1 METAR
6 VSAAACAIAV
16 ALYLS
21 ISSLAPSPENPEKT
35 SDVSELSLPSPRR
48 RLRAFLPEL
57 LAPQTVRIKT
67 ETEMEQIFNGP
78 NVAPPPP
85 PPIASTSLNY
95 ATEENSSEQLP
106 VTWSAPPKITEN
118 IECGRSL
125 SKVPLYVIDD
135 LCSLG
140 HMQMSFVHLFHWL
153 LTISS
158 SGRIG
163 YTLYKIPCK
172 ELQPISETCIMIPCC
187 AISQ

>member
-67 ETEMEQIFNGP
+67 ETETEQIFNGP

-85 PPIASTSLNY
+85 PPIVFTGLNY
-95 ATEENSSEQLP
+95 EMGKGA
-106 VTWSAPPKITEN
+106 SAKIIPFLCHKNER
-118 IECGRSL
+118 I
-125 SKVPLYVIDD
+125 VI
-135 LCSLG
+135 LTNTPQPAAESGELG
-140 HMQMSFVHLFHWL
+140 HCVETVNIADTYKQSVSEMPYDTRLDGFVARQKVF
-153 LTISS
+153 
-158 SGRIG
+158 
-163 YTLYKIPCK
+163 YD
-172 ELQPISETCIMIPCC
+172 
-187 AISQ
+187 